1 MNILI
6 GFFIFSIVVI
16 FHEFGHFLFAKLSG
30 IKVLEFSLGMGPR
43 LLSHKWGETIYSWKL
58 FPFGGS
64 CMMLGEDDTNEEI
77 SEDGSFQSKSVWKR
91 IAVVAGGPLFNFIL
105 AFGIALVIIGNIG
118 YDVPVLLAVTENTPA
133 AEAGLQKGDQILS
146 INGKQIHFWRE
157 IQNYQSFHPGEI
169 MDIKYERDGKIS
181 EVTIT
186 PEVNN
191 GSYLIGI
198 SGSNNCRQKPGVLQT
213 VKYSCY
219 EVKYWIDTTL
229 SSLKLMVTGRVEKKD
244 ISGPVGVIK
253 GVSDTYEETKS
264 SGWYYVWI
272 NMMNIGLLLSAN
284 LGVMNLIPFPALDGG
299 RLFFLIIEAIRK
311 KRVNPVLEESITL
324 GGFFI
329 LMLFMVV
336 VTGSDILKLLGK
348 KKGAYAS
355 FFFPKSFL
363 IKISQIRKNR
373 TY

>member
-1 MNILI
+1 MNS
-6 GFFIFSIVVI
+6 GIFCS
-16 FHEFGHFLFAKLSG
+16 AKLSG

-105 AFGIALVIIGNIG
+105 AFGIALVIIGNIRIRCPG
-118 YDVPVLLAVTENTPA
+118 AAGSNRKHSCCRSRTPERRPNLIHQRKA
-133 AEAGLQKGDQILS
+133 DSFLERNPKLS
-146 INGKQIHFWRE
+146 IFSSWRNNGYKI
-157 IQNYQSFHPGEI
+157 
-169 MDIKYERDGKIS
+169 ERDGKIS
-181 EVTIT
+181 EVTLT

-198 SGSNNCRQKPGVLQT
+198 SGSNNCRQKPGILQT

-284 LGVMNLIPFPALDGG
+284 LGVMNLIPFPGI
-299 RLFFLIIEAIRK
+299 RWRKIIFPYNRSYPV
-311 KRVNPVLEESITL
+311 KRE
-324 GGFFI
+324 
-329 LMLFMVV
+329 
-336 VTGSDILKLLGK
+336 
-348 KKGAYAS
+348 
-355 FFFPKSFL
+355 
-363 IKISQIRKNR
+363 
-373 TY
+373 

>member
-105 AFGIALVIIGNIG
+105 AFGIALVIIGYIG
-118 YDVPVLLAVTENTPA
+118 DDVPVLLAVTENTPA

-198 SGSNNCRQKPGVLQT
+198 SGSNNCRQKPGILQT

-324 GGFFI
+324 GGFVI

-336 VTGSDILKLLGK
+336 VTGSDILKLL
-348 KKGAYAS
+348 
-355 FFFPKSFL
+355 
-363 IKISQIRKNR
+363 
-373 TY
+373 